1 MSEHRKALVFQ
12 DILDAAAML
21 DKMEVPQ
28 EGRAGIFPSEDVKPM
43 LDACD
48 ITHYS
53 RSIDARLKIAE
64 RIGYCCMIDN
74 LHVYTI

>member
-1 MSEHRKALVFQ
+1 MSEHRKALGFQ
-12 DILDAAAML
+12 DIINAAAML
-21 DKMEVPQ
+21 DKMEVPK
-28 EGRAGIFPSEDVKPM
+28 EGRAGFFPSEDVKPM

-53 RSIDARLKIAE
+53 RSIDMRLKIAD

-74 LHVYTI
+74 LHVYIL